1 MIGNQRKGTRQT
13 LDKLAGVIPIEILRR
28 DAQEALDDLWA
39 EHEIP
44 FKIAAYEVLAGG
56 HPGYYM
62 VRIHDRRVPAVFIFW
77 NREESFKAAVRKVLE
92 RTVGKRR
99 TDCQP
104 VQ

>member
-1 MIGNQRKGTRQT
+1 MQENQRRGTRQT
-13 LDKLAGVIPIEILRR
+13 LDKLADVIPIENLRR

-44 FKIAAYEVLAGG
+44 FKITAYEVLAGG

-62 VRIHDRRVPAVFIFW
+62 VRIYYRQVPSLFIFW
-77 NREESFKAAVRKVLE
+77 NRKESFKAAVRKVLE

-99 TDCQP
+99 TAAG